1 MEQRLQQTLCKE
13 ASFSGIGLHTGRQVS
28 MKFIPAP
35 EDTGIIFRRIDL
47 PNRPEIPATVNHVL
61 DTSRSTILGT
71 PEVRVQT
78 VEHVLAALKAYGV
91 DNLYIEVDNMEPPIG
106 NGSSDVFIEM
116 IEDAG
121 VKSQKAY
128 KSVHRLKSPVY
139 FTDKDIH
146 LVALP
151 CDEVRF
157 SYTVNYPDVAAIKSQ
172 YFSFA
177 LTPESFKQEVS
188 SCRTFCLYREVE
200 HLMERGLIK
209 GASLD
214 NAVVIKDEVVF
225 SKNGLFF
232 QDEMA
237 RHKTLDLI
245 GDLSLIG
252 PVDVIAH
259 FISIKSGH
267 ASNCS
272 FAKKL
277 SNALNLETS
286 T

>member
-13 ASFSGIGLHTGRQVS
+13 ATFSGIGLHTGQQVL

-35 EDTGIIFRRIDL
+35 EDSGIVFRRVDL
-47 PNRPEIPATVNHVL
+47 PGAPEIPATVDQVL
-61 DTSRSTILGT
+61 DTARSTILGT
-71 PEVRVQT
+71 PEIRIQT
-78 VEHVLAALKAYGV
+78 VEHVLAALKAYQI
-91 DNLYIEVDNMEPPIG
+91 DNLIIEIDNVEPPIG
-106 NGSSDVFIEM
+106 NGSSDLFIDM
-116 IEDAG
+116 IEEAG
-121 VKSQKAY
+121 TKKQKAY
-128 KSVHRLKSPVY
+128 KAVHKLKNPVY
-139 FTDKDIH
+139 FSDKDIH
-146 LVALP
+146 LIALP
-151 CDEVRF
+151 CDETRF
-157 SYTVNYPDVAAIKSQ
+157 SYTVSYPDVPAIKSQ
-172 YFSFA
+172 YFSFT
-177 LTPESFKQEVS
+177 LSPSSFKQEVS

-214 NAVVIKDEVVF
+214 NAVVIKDDVVF

-252 PVDVIAH
+252 SVDVIAH
-259 FISIKSGH
+259 FVSIKSGH

-277 SNALNLETS
+277 LNALNSES
-286 T
+286 SS